1 MEDIKIK
8 SIERIGDDS
17 LKFTWYD
24 GFEAV
29 LSLKTFRDKCPCAE
43 CTSAEEKKS
52 PLAKFV
58 LNNLQDYKYILEKLE
73 PMGNYAVKPI
83 WKDGHDAGIYRYEYI
98 RELCEQNKK

>member
-8 SIERIGDDS
+8 SIERVGDDS
-17 LKFTWYD
+17 LKFAWHD

-29 LSLKTFRDKCPCAE
+29 LSLRTFRDNCPCAE
-43 CTSAEEKKS
+43 CQAAEEKKS

-58 LNNLQDYKYILEKLE
+58 LNSLEDYKYVLEKLE

-98 RELCEQNKK
+98 RELCEQQKK